1 MPSRVTPDWSDVMTV
16 EQVAAYLQL
25 HKLTIYRY
33 IREGRL
39 PASKVG
45 KAYRIRKTDVEWFLD
60 SMRTRPVAR
69 RATAA
74 VQPPVAPPPRWEPVA
89 VGAGRPVAP
98 SEVRD
103 RELSLNPMEWVTRGL
118 H

>member
-1 MPSRVTPDWSDVMTV
+1 MPPRVGPDWFEVMTV

-25 HKLTIYRY
+25 NKLTIYRH

-60 SMRTRPVAR
+60 SMRTRPTAR
-69 RATAA
+69 RATAE
-74 VQPPVAPPPRWEPVA
+74 VQPSDASPSPPEPVA
-89 VGAGRPVAP
+89 VETGRPPAP
-98 SEVRD
+98 SELRD
-103 RELSLNPMEWVTRGL
+103 LEMTLNPMEWVTRGL